1 MANKRL
7 KAAFLEIVDNQ
18 LRDGDPPE
26 TRQTYERLLAEGHSD
41 EDARLLIGNLLV
53 HEIYDM
59 LKRRRT
65 FDQAG
70 FVANLARLPQLPD
83 ETPVKAGKF
92 ERKNR

>member
-1 MANKRL
+1 MANAQR

-26 TRQTYERLLAEGHSD
+26 TRQTYERLLAEGYSD
-41 EDARLLIGNLLV
+41 ENVRLMIGNLLV

-65 FDQAG
+65 FDRTG
-70 FVANLARLPQLPD
+70 FVANLARLPKLP
-83 ETPVKAGKF
+83 E
-92 ERKNR
+92 E